1 MMLMVMA
8 MTGEENVEDEA
19 SPGPS
24 ILYNDGTYIKKPSI
38 ITIITT
44 ITTIIIITITTNIYR
59 ALPLCQPLVCIFNKC
74 FSGNPH
80 IQPIK

>member
-24 ILYNDGTYIKKPSI
+24 VFTTYIKVHSMVLDKVPM
-38 ITIITT
+38 
-44 ITTIIIITITTNIYR
+44 NY
-59 ALPLCQPLVCIFNKC
+59 
-74 FSGNPH
+74 
-80 IQPIK
+80 